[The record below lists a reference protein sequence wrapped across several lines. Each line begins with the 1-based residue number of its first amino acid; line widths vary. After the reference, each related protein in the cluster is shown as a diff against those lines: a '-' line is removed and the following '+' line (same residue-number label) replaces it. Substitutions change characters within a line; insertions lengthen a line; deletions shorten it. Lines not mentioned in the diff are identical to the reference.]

1 MKSTPEMR
9 RYNLCI
15 LIDEAGGRTA
25 FADKGQARELK
36 IEYGYIGQLVN
47 NSRGIGNSVARKLE
61 LIGNKPENWL
71 DYPHYK
77 KWLDQKLITEHDL
90 PNDEVLK
97 DISFL
102 LQVQEPE
109 KDYEDNNITERN
121 LNLEKISTSHNNEIE
136 QLIKKIE
143 FISSQEDGDEDIEL
157 IKKIVD
163 MVFNKN
169 K

>member
-25 FADKGQARELK
+25 FADKDQARELK

-47 NSRGIGNSVARKLE
+47 NNRGIGNSVARKLE
-61 LIGNKPENWL
+61 LIGNKPKNWL
-71 DYPHYK
+71 DHPHYK

-90 PNDEVLK
+90 PSNEVLK

-102 LQVQEPE
+102 LQIREPVE
-109 KDYEDNNITERN
+109 DYEDNNLKERN

-136 QLIKKIE
+136 QLIEKIE

-163 MVFNKN
+163 MVYNKN